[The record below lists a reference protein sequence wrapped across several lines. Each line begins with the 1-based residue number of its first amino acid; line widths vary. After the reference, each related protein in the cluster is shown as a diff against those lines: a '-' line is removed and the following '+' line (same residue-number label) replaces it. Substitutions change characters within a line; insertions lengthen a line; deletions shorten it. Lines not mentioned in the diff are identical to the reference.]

1 MQFLIAYDICDPR
14 RLARVAR
21 RLEKRALRLQKS
33 VFWIECSPEQLDEV
47 LDWAAEVMNGKVDC
61 LQAWRV
67 HNGETPEGNS
77 RGVTIPAHSMVTI
90 LGGSET
96 PLFVVKRQTR
106 KGHDR
111 KRSKEQKPPLQ
122 PTNGS

>member
-33 VFWIECSPEQLDEV
+33 VFWIECSSEQLDDV
-47 LDWAAEVMNGKVDC
+47 LDYAAEVMNWQVDC

-90 LGGSET
+90 LGNEP
-96 PLFVVKRQTR
+96 PLFVLKGKTR
-106 KGHDR
+106 KRHDR
-111 KRSKEQKPPLQ
+111 QRSKGQEPPAQ
-122 PTNGS
+122 PTSGD